1 MYFSAITIILR
12 FVTNDLHYFRTRMKL
27 QNGLKSDH
35 KIYLLRPTL
44 KKKALRMNL
53 KIILHHHFLIL
64 AQRVNPM
71 KTINQIRMMA
81 HSIMI

>member
-1 MYFSAITIILR
+1 MYFSVIMR

-27 QNGLKSDH
+27 QNGLKSNH

-44 KKKALRMNL
+44 KKALRINL
-53 KIILHHHFLIL
+53 KLVLHHHFLIL
-64 AQRVNPM
+64 AQNVNLM
-71 KTINQIRMMA
+71 KTINRIRMMT